1 MSKDAFFDSF
11 NPISAKEWEEK
22 IKIDLKGADYNE
34 TLIWESPE
42 GISVQPFYHADNA
55 INISKLEKSSSA
67 WCICQTIN
75 VEDDNGAN
83 AKAKE
88 AIEKGAESLRFIIIS
103 EKINVEVLL
112 KGIND
117 KKVQIYF
124 EFQCFSKILWESIT
138 DFAANSKGDIHLC
151 IDPIGHF
158 GKTGNWF
165 NSINKDLEVN
175 TTINTISVDVSVYQN
190 SGANMVQQLAYA
202 LSHANEYLNVF
213 SNKHNIEKVHFT
225 VSVGTN
231 YFFEIAKLRALRLLW
246 KVLSSAYDIEA
257 DCCIIAVPTK
267 RNKTL
272 YDYNT
277 NMLRTTT
284 ECMSAVLGGANVISN
299 MPYDAIYKEENEFG
313 TRISLNQLLLLKN
326 ESYFDK
332 VNNAVDGA
340 YYIEDIT
347 QQLTEKALEL
357 FKSIEK
363 KGGFI
368 KQLEQGGIQ
377 KEIAAS
383 ALKEQA
389 YFNKGEKVLVGTNKY
404 INEIDKMS
412 DTIELHPFTKAN
424 SSETTVEP
432 LLGRRLS
439 ESLELERLSNE

>member
-42 GISVQPFYHADNA
+42 GISVQPFYHADDA
-55 INISKLEKSSSA
+55 IDMPKVETASSS
-67 WCICQTIN
+67 WSICQTIN
-75 VEDDNGAN
+75 VKDDNVAN
-83 AKAKE
+83 IKAKE
-88 AIEKGAESLRFIIIS
+88 AIDKGAESLRFIIVS
-103 EKINVEVLL
+103 EKMNVEILL
-112 KGIND
+112 KGINI

-138 DFAANSKGDIHLC
+138 DFAANSNGYIHLC
-151 IDPIGHF
+151 IDPIGHLT
-158 GKTGNWF
+158 KTGNWF
-165 NSINKDLEVN
+165 NSLNKDLEIN
-175 TTINTISVDVSVYQN
+175 TTINTLSVDLSVYQN
-190 SGANMVQQLAYA
+190 AGANMVQQLAYA

-213 SNKHNIEKVHFT
+213 SNKHNIEKIHFK

-246 KVLSSAYDIEA
+246 KVLASAYDLEA
-257 DCCIIAVPTK
+257 ECCIIAVPTS

-299 MPYDAIYKEENEFG
+299 ISYDTIYKKENEFG
-313 TRISLNQLLLLKN
+313 MRISLNQLLLLKN

-332 VNNAVDGA
+332 VNNAADGA

-347 QQLTEKALEL
+347 QQLAEKALEL

-368 KQLEQGGIQ
+368 KQLKQGYIQ
-377 KEIAAS
+377 KEIIAS

-389 YFNKGEKVLVGTNKY
+389 YFNKGKKVLVGTNKY
-404 INEIDKMS
+404 INDIDKMKN
-412 DTIELHPFTKAN
+412 T
-424 SSETTVEP
+424 
-432 LLGRRLS
+432 
-439 ESLELERLSNE
+439 LELNPFVDTRDVKTEIEPIIGKRLAEVVEQKRLGDE